1 MMQHSGLSQ
10 FVEHIAAAAAVTEP
24 VLADT
29 AAAAAEVEVV
39 IDPVAS
45 LHNTIIITIIMR
57 AKNTN

>member
-10 FVEHIAAAAAVTEP
+10 FVEHIAAAAVTEP